1 MSLPRFRHD
10 ARRSGVV
17 LLVVI
22 ALLTLFA
29 VVGIAFV
36 LFAQSEATAS
46 RVWRESETMQRPDMD
61 PEMLLAHTL
70 GQIIYGADD
79 QNGIFSALRG
89 QELSRSMFGY
99 NYTAGASNTTPFN
112 GVGRL
117 HYQAPFGSL
126 GNQDNFV
133 LLNHQYFGAD
143 GFLRDPE
150 RYGSRAGPSA
160 APGPFVG
167 GFNVSYTYPDINNPF
182 LAAVRASDGAVLI
195 QSYNRGVW
203 TGFGSMD
210 PSNPNWTSAD
220 PTMKY
225 KVLRPRPADHMGF
238 PPPEDAGGDVKQLA
252 NSPGY
257 LIPGSNPPQFANN
270 DSFWMYTGFPVMKA
284 PDGRKFTALF
294 AILMQDLDNR
304 VNVNVAGNVR
314 GSTTGAAGGLDPQN
328 GITLS
333 DQGLGPWEVNP
344 ELVLTAMEGANHEA
358 RRLFIGNTGVQGR
371 YDLNFWGF
379 DSHRLPY
386 QYSNHGSFSSP
397 TNYDANYPS
406 MGVSLPGFGAPP
418 ASCFP
423 YYSGNYDGGVFA
435 SPCRNHPLLYNFF
448 MPAQSYYY
456 PGPQDRAFGVGTLE
470 ALLRYG
476 DRGSPALTSD
486 LFRCCPLSLAS
497 AKARRLVTTHSFD
510 LMRPGATPWVWDPTA
525 QATQYALNPITPSQ
539 NQQQNQ
545 QTGVLQPQ
553 PPDSS
558 AGGIFSPSG
567 GPIPFP
573 TWGTPLPAN
582 SEFTPDW
589 RAVSAALGRINLN
602 RVLPDYPT
610 PQGNPP
616 QIADLNSF
624 NAARAARQQL
634 AMEIFTCLQQ
644 VTGAASPASVAPTMA
659 NPYPPQYNALRWLA
673 QLSVN
678 IVDLLGNYPRDLTNT
693 NGTPVAPTSDYM
705 TPFNWYGTEWVY
717 GTVLPRLVANE
728 AYVEVANDPTDPLTG
743 GKATMPFKVSFWV
756 EVYNPFYPGDTGGG
770 SGGAPSP
777 TEGGNA
783 RLQMPPTIAGGGN
796 PGATPPNGYPVY
808 QLVIAQTPNLTL
820 RGDPTNVTGNADA
833 AQIKTVVAD
842 YSPETAPTPQPGAS
856 PPLPAPVNPMFD
868 PNVVLPSSGATS
880 GPNGQNKGYYV
891 LGPKYDFPGTDP
903 NKPIATLRVKD
914 QQITVN
920 GQQQRSSMV
929 YELPLMTD
937 FTKPLPKHTLLLRR
951 LTCPY
956 LPPQTDP
963 TKPNYNPYVT
973 VDYMDQVPT
982 NDGIANDANGMHM
995 NMVQVTQRSS
1005 VGRMQPYAADQTQQ
1019 KPQAPPTPSTKG
1031 PQTTM
1036 FSINAPVSSPFDWLV
1051 SLDRPLVSPMELLQV
1066 SAFKPHELTQQFV
1079 TMDNTGTTQKF
1090 SHRAPWFDP
1099 NARIYRLF
1107 EFLEGG
1113 CPMQWAAT
1121 GGRTAGRVNI
1131 NNIWDVDTFM
1141 ALCDPKPNNFFTST
1155 DVTTMFQNMLAT
1167 RSPAGAPG
1175 ANDRPFRGFADAF
1188 TAAGDTQ
1195 YPQGVDIND
1204 TFLRSDPTDPNPN
1217 PVLKRRLFEL
1227 PNPPAS
1233 ANGHPYIKYE
1243 LMKKVS
1249 NNFTTRSNVF
1259 AVWITAGFFE
1269 VMDDSDPTRPPK
1281 LGKEIGRS
1289 ENRHVRH
1296 RMFAVVDRSN
1306 LSVSATNQTQIGPRP
1321 VFIPGQTAV
1330 VPNLPLPSPPTPVP
1344 TWPVAP
1350 GQTIS
1355 VPGISGTY
1363 DNYNWAINSGDML
1376 VVDVGVNQEIVKATV
1391 GGAPPSITANFTKP
1405 HGAGFAIS
1413 DANSNGLPG
1422 NPGPQRQFDPR
1433 NPIYGGV
1440 VRYFSI
1446 IE

>member
-1 MSLPRFRHD
+1 MSLSGFRHD
-10 ARRSGVV
+10 SQRRGVV

-22 ALLTLFA
+22 TLLTLFA

-36 LFAQSEATAS
+36 LFAQAEATAA
-46 RVWRESETMQRPDMD
+46 RVWRESETLPRPDMD
-61 PEMLLAHTL
+61 PEMLNAHILT
-70 GQIIYGADD
+70 QIIYGADD

-89 QELSRSMFGY
+89 HDLARSMYGY
-99 NYTAGASNTTPFN
+99 NYGPGASNTTPFN

-126 GNQDNFV
+126 GNQDSFA
-133 LLNHQYFGAD
+133 LLNYQYFGAD

-150 RYGSRAGPSA
+150 RYGSRANPA
-160 APGPFVG
+160 APPGPFVG

-182 LAAVRASDGAVLI
+182 LCAVRASDGAVLQ
-195 QSYNRGVW
+195 QSYNRGAW

-220 PTMKY
+220 PSMKY
-225 KVLRPRPADHMGF
+225 KVLRPRPADHLGF

-252 NSPGY
+252 DSPGY

-304 VNVNVAGNVR
+304 VNINVAGNVR

-344 ELVLTAMEGANHEA
+344 ELVLTAKEGNNFEA
-358 RRLFIGNTGVQGR
+358 RRLFIGNKGVQGR

-379 DSHRLPY
+379 DWHRLPY

-397 TNYDANYPS
+397 INFDANYPS
-406 MGVSLPGFGAPP
+406 MGVSLPGFGAPA

-423 YYSGNYDGGVFA
+423 YYSGNYDGGGYGNA
-435 SPCRNHPLLYNFF
+435 NRNNPLLYNFF
-448 MPAQSYYY
+448 MPTQSYYY
-456 PGPQDRAFGVGTLE
+456 PGPQDRAFPASTLE

-486 LFRCCPLSLAS
+486 LFRCCPLSLANP
-497 AKARRLVTTHSFD
+497 KARRLVTPFSFD
-510 LMRPGATPWVWDPTA
+510 VMRPGATPWVWDPNA
-525 QATQYALNPITPSQ
+525 QATQYVLSAVTP
-539 NQQQNQ
+539 NAT
-545 QTGVLQPQ
+545 TGVLPPQ
-553 PPDSS
+553 PPSS
-558 AGGIFSPSG
+558 TAGSLSPSG

-573 TWGTPLPAN
+573 TYGTPLPAN
-582 SEFTPDW
+582 SEFTPHW
-589 RAVSAALGRINLN
+589 RAASAALGRINLN
-602 RVLPDYPT
+602 RPLPDYPA

-616 QIADLNSF
+616 QITDLAGF
-624 NAARAARQQL
+624 NKARAARQQL

-644 VTGAASPASVAPTMA
+644 ITGAVPPASATA
-659 NPYPPQYNALRWLA
+659 GSPQYNALRWLA

-678 IVDLLGNYPRDLTNT
+678 IVDSAGNYPS
-693 NGTPVAPTSDYM
+693 GGGSTSDYM
-705 TPFNWYGTEWVY
+705 TPFNWFNTEWVY

-743 GKATMPFKVSFWV
+743 GKATLPFKVSFWV
-756 EVYNPFYPGDTGGG
+756 ELYNPYYPGDTGGG

-777 TEGGNA
+777 TEGGKA
-783 RLQMPPTIAGGGN
+783 RLQVPPTMSAGGN
-796 PGATPPNGYPVY
+796 PSGTPPNGYAVY
-808 QLVIAQTPNLTL
+808 QLVIAQTPNMGL

-842 YSPETAPTPQPGAS
+842 FSPDPAATTPPSLTGDN
-856 PPLPAPVNPMFD
+856 LNL
-868 PNVVLPSSGATS
+868 VLPSSGATS
-880 GPNGQNKGYYV
+880 GPNGQNQGYYV
-891 LGPKYDFPGTDP
+891 LGPKYGFPGSDP
-903 NKPIATLRVKD
+903 NKPIATLPVLD
-914 QQITVN
+914 QQVTVN
-920 GQQQRSSMV
+920 GQPPQRSSMV
-929 YELPLMTD
+929 YELPLTTD

-963 TKPNYNPYVT
+963 TKANYNPYVT
-973 VDYMDQVPT
+973 VDYMDQVPI
-982 NDGIANDANGMHM
+982 NDGIANDMNGMHQ
-995 NMVQVTQRSS
+995 NMVPVTQRTS
-1005 VGRMQPYAADQTQQ
+1005 VGRQQPYAADQTQQ
-1019 KPQAPPTPSTKG
+1019 KPQAPATPSTKG
-1031 PQTTM
+1031 PQTTL
-1036 FSINAPVSSPFDWLV
+1036 FSSNAPATSPFDWLV
-1051 SLDRPLVSPMELLQV
+1051 SYDRPLISPMELLQV

-1079 TMDNTGTTQKF
+1079 TVDNTGTTQKF
-1090 SHRAPWFDP
+1090 NHRAPWFDP

-1107 EFLEGG
+1107 EFLEAG
-1113 CPMQWAAT
+1113 CPIQWAAN
-1121 GGRTAGRVNI
+1121 GGRTVGRVNP
-1131 NNIWDVDTFM
+1131 NNLWDVDTFM
-1141 ALCDPKPNNFFTST
+1141 ALCDPKPNNFFTSA
-1155 DVTTMFQNMLAT
+1155 DVQTMFQNMLAS

-1175 ANDRPFRGFADAF
+1175 PTDRPFRGFADAF
-1188 TAAGDTQ
+1188 TAPGDTQ
-1195 YPQGVDIND
+1195 YPTGTDIND
-1204 TFLRSDPTDPNPN
+1204 TFLRADPTDPNPN
-1217 PVLKRRLFEL
+1217 PALKRRLFEL
-1227 PNPPAS
+1227 PKPPAS
-1233 ANGHPYIKYE
+1233 TNGHPYLKYE
-1243 LMKKVS
+1243 LMKKVF

-1259 AVWITAGFFE
+1259 AVWVTVGFFE
-1269 VMDDSDPTRPPK
+1269 VMDDSDPTRMPK

-1296 RMFAVVDRSN
+1296 RMFAVIDRSN
-1306 LSVSATNQTQIGPRP
+1306 LSVSPTNPTQIGPRL

-1330 VPNLPLPSPPTPVP
+1330 TAAQAPNPPTPTP
-1344 TWPVAP
+1344 WQPAP
-1350 GQTIS
+1350 AQQTITI
-1355 VPGISGTY
+1355 PGINGTY
-1363 DNYNWAINSGDML
+1363 DGFNWAINNGDTL
-1376 VVDVGVNQEIVKATV
+1376 VVDVGVNQEFVKATV
-1391 GGAPPSITANFTKP
+1391 NGAPPSITATFTKT

-1413 DANSNGLPG
+1413 DATTNGIPG